1 MPNRK
6 ALLTNS
12 IVKKEKA
19 AKLKGVRYLGF
30 DNVDTF
36 SFSIKSATRRFVF
49 HRIKLQV
56 VELHEAM
63 EDLVDVENITNINFI
78 KSVLNYALTLK
89 LRVYCSCEDFLYSGT
104 KYWNYKNDS
113 GIEEENRPPRPDKL
127 KRRSLLCKHI
137 RFILLNIS
145 RYLTVMAKSVSKA
158 FEEEWIEYA
167 EKNNI
172 KNNEE
177 EELSED
183 EIIEDIENITKNK
196 NKSNKSSKSKTT
208 KTTKSNTTKSKKSK
222 LNKKF

>member
-36 SFSIKSATRRFVF
+36 TFSIKSATRKFIY
-49 HRIKLQV
+49 HRVKLQV
-56 VELHEAM
+56 VDLHEAM
-63 EDLVDVENITNINFI
+63 VDLVDVDNITNIKFI

-89 LRVYCSCEDFLYSGT
+89 LRVYCSCEDFLYSGS

-113 GIEEENRPPRPDKL
+113 GIEEENRPPQPDKL

-158 FEEEWIEYA
+158 FEQEWLES
-167 EKNNI
+167 
-172 KNNEE
+172 EE
-177 EELSED
+177 ETEIEE
-183 EIIEDIENITKNK
+183 EIIEEPEETKQK
-196 NKSNKSSKSKTT
+196 NRFSRNRK
-208 KTTKSNTTKSKKSK
+208 
-222 LNKKF
+222 